1 MEKIREFFSKNWIDK
16 LYSDYSE
23 MISRYN
29 IINKGYFDSPGTYV
43 CGYRLNDNYLDKII
57 SDYFDRLLYFT
68 NIACL
73 DYIIDNLDE
82 FKDLK
87 FLDNG
92 SGFGLLSVFMK
103 QLNIECYNF
112 DNYDQMGDFDLSEEF
127 FYKKYNIYPPS
138 KLLPN
143 DMDVLLSNGIY
154 VTDDN
159 LIDYEFDYLFI
170 DNLYLT
176 EHNDWNVKWPN
187 RKRFWSKIENSYDEI
202 YRYDN
207 ISQIFKHK

>member
-112 DNYDQMGDFDLSEEF
+112 DNYDQMGNINPSEDSF
-127 FYKKYNIYPPS
+127 FKKYNIYPPS

-143 DMDVLLSNGIY
+143 DINIMMSNGIFI
-154 VTDDN
+154 TEDG
-159 LIDYEFDYLFI
+159 LIDSEFDYLFI
-170 DNLYLT
+170 DSMYLT
-176 EHNDWNVKWPN
+176 ENPAWDEKWPN
-187 RKRFWSKIENSYDEI
+187 RKRFWSKVD
-202 YRYDN
+202 DN
-207 ISQIFKHK
+207 YNLEHQYGGVLSIFRHK